1 LEYADG
7 PIEDLNR
14 WCRCVAVDPALLR
27 RALEAS
33 SANAGLLA
41 SIHEH
46 QPHLFSATAVFVSR
60 AQAAHMRKVVEA
72 IESVV
77 ALPAWQEVVLARAP
91 AIARI
96 DHGPHGGIFGYDF
109 HVAPDGP
116 KLIEINTNAGGL
128 LLNTALAAAELA
140 CCEEVA
146 GLLAG
151 PVGIG
156 LPAGATGAGGAAPTD
171 HGDDAEVA
179 RRAAEAV
186 EHDVIGMFRDEFR
199 LARGDRPLGRVAIV
213 DDDPAGQYLHP
224 EFLLYRALFAA
235 AGIEAV
241 IADPSELA
249 HESGALWLNGAPVD
263 LVYNRLTDFDLSEP
277 RHASLRSAYESGDTV
292 LTPHPRAYALRADKR
307 NLALLSDDAQLRDIG
322 VDDATRATLLRAVP
336 TTRIVDPSLAAQWW
350 SERKRWFFKP
360 VAGFGGRAAYRGDKL
375 TRGVFESILGGA
387 YVAQAIVP
395 PSERTIERDG
405 ALVPLKL
412 DLRNYTWNRR
422 IELVAARLYQGQ
434 TTNFRTPGGG
444 FAPVFGERAR
454 D

>member
-1 LEYADG
+1 
-7 PIEDLNR
+7 
-14 WCRCVAVDPALLR
+14 
-27 RALEAS
+27 
-33 SANAGLLA
+33 
-41 SIHEH
+41 
-46 QPHLFSATAVFVSR
+46 
-60 AQAAHMRKVVEA
+60 M
-72 IESVV
+72 
-77 ALPAWQEVVLARAP
+77 
-91 AIARI
+91 
-96 DHGPHGGIFGYDF
+96 
-109 HVAPDGP
+109 
-116 KLIEINTNAGGL
+116 
-128 LLNTALAAAELA
+128 
-140 CCEEVA
+140 
-146 GLLAG
+146 
-151 PVGIG
+151 
-156 LPAGATGAGGAAPTD
+156 
-171 HGDDAEVA
+171 
-179 RRAAEAV
+179 
-186 EHDVIGMFRDEFR
+186 
-199 LARGDRPLGRVAIV
+199 

-387 YVAQAIVP
+387 YVAQAI
-395 PSERTIERDG
+395 E
-405 ALVPLKL
+405 A
-412 DLRNYTWNRR
+412 DLRAADAAAAGPDSAHRR
-422 IELVAARLYQGQ
+422 SRCPWACPRGSRRSGARPTG
-434 TTNFRTPGGG
+434 NPACRTPRPHG
-444 FAPVFGERAR
+444 
-454 D
+454 